1 MNPDRYAVI
10 YNSKYDNNESV
21 FDNSSGTAVAAAI
34 SSSPFTSTST
44 KPQNQDIA
52 KTILNGLLNQLVDKT
67 MVAVIK

>member
-1 MNPDRYAVI
+1 MPLFTIANTTTMR
-10 YNSKYDNNESV
+10 V
-21 FDNSSGTAVAAAI
+21 FLIIVVVLQLLRAI

>member
-1 MNPDRYAVI
+1 MPLFTIANTTTMR
-10 YNSKYDNNESV
+10 V
-21 FDNSSGTAVAAAI
+21 FLIIVVVLQLLPAI

-52 KTILNGLLNQLVDKT
+52 KAFLNGLLNQLVDKT